1 MKPIGYYVGARSDH
15 PDAPILD
22 RIQEDFGGRLEEL
35 TIDDKAAVAICLI
48 EAASNTQQVFIQENF
63 FTNQNGGELWQRAA
77 QLTPSTQL
85 DLAMAILAQLTTGG
99 IR

>member
-1 MKPIGYYVGARSDH
+1 MKPIGYYASARSDH
-15 PDAPILD
+15 PDATILD

-63 FTNQNGGELWQRAA
+63 FTSQNGGEVWQLAA
-77 QLTPSTQL
+77 QLTPSSQFN
-85 DLAMAILAQLTTGG
+85 LAMAILEQLTTGG
-99 IR
+99 IH